1 MSLFFVNDET
11 IFSFLLLTRPYMETT
26 IVVGDNPVSA
36 FKVTPK
42 KYAAASTVISVR
54 VPKDMAQ
61 ALDTLADETGRTR
74 NELIV
79 MALEFALDNLEI
91 TKE

>member
-1 MSLFFVNDET
+1 M
-11 IFSFLLLTRPYMETT
+11 IPR
-26 IVVGDNPVSA
+26 NPVSA

-42 KYAAASTVISVR
+42 KYATATTVISVR

>member
-1 MSLFFVNDET
+1 M
-11 IFSFLLLTRPYMETT
+11 IPR
-26 IVVGDNPVSA
+26 NPVSA

-42 KYAAASTVISVR
+42 KYSAASTVISVR

>member
-1 MSLFFVNDET
+1 M
-11 IFSFLLLTRPYMETT
+11 
-26 IVVGDNPVSA
+26 SA

-79 MALEFALDNLEI
+79 MALGGVVPFLSFIVERRIHRETLAQLRENPQA
-91 TKE
+91 TRRY

>member
-1 MSLFFVNDET
+1 M
-11 IFSFLLLTRPYMETT
+11 
-26 IVVGDNPVSA
+26 
-36 FKVTPK
+36 TPK